1 MVHFYGRGS
10 TASRLETHYEE
21 AVDYLQLNSQIF
33 VVFTVSGVSGLNNIT
48 VVLVQVIPLIST
60 NEIFSVY

>member
-21 AVDYLQLNSQIF
+21 AVYYSQLSSQKF
-33 VVFTVSGVSGLNNIT
+33 LVLRVSGVSGLNDLTI
-48 VVLVQVIPLIST
+48 VLLQVISLIST
-60 NEIFSVY
+60 NEIF